1 MTELYSASYV
11 GEQKRLYKKR
21 LMLCAATA
29 VSVLFV

>member
-29 VSVLFV
+29 L